1 MIDSVKTMKNVVKK
15 KISGYSYKN
24 NKDKIATDEII
35 KEYLIREV
43 SKKLDKVVAL
53 QDIALSTS
61 MLLLWG
67 DLDRMI
73 GAFRDARLSIQETDY
88 KGTTFFIS
96 SKTFQ
101 NDELLVYDFQTIELL
116 KKLDKKMVE
125 FNESV
130 ESALLGDT
138 SQHVSEMLRDIYE
151 FTAAWNERMMKI
163 REFKAF

>member
-1 MIDSVKTMKNVVKK
+1 
-15 KISGYSYKN
+15 
-24 NKDKIATDEII
+24 
-35 KEYLIREV
+35 
-43 SKKLDKVVAL
+43 
-53 QDIALSTS
+53 
-61 MLLLWG
+61 
-67 DLDRMI
+67 MI